1 MLYRALLL
9 ALAATVR
16 GWNQCEGP
24 DVDWMALDEGVGK
37 SASYAAAAMNGN
49 MYSGGYTKGNFA
61 FVGVTDGVDVN
72 PVPSATLWGDT
83 TSDAQV
89 RMPPPKSLGA
99 LHSPYWCPSLS
110 SHTCLNRQNLYVAEV
125 NSIGSMTKGWL
136 FKGSAIQQGAL
147 GHGAQTNS
155 IDYGGGLHA
164 MVDGAHLAV
173 KGSFR
178 QLLTLPDGT
187 VWSSAL
193 MSNGDTRN
201 PPGQVPFV
209 LKLDVSKTAGVG
221 TGTTGWA
228 KMMDDGYPGGVSLSS
243 IDGDAGGNMIVSFTG
258 CATWDA
264 MFENGNDRYGRPQ
277 PPGKGTDCTHNLRK
291 LAAADGAVMWTK
303 AIPHTLHSCR
313 AITDGS
319 FFCGW
324 TMAASDGTLDF
335 ENGITVDGVDDTAGI
350 IKYNGA
356 GVAQWAKATHTTS
369 FSVLEVSHDGT
380 LLAYYGRAESSTQ
393 VSRIDT
399 SAGNEGNILWTDTD
413 SGVGTH
419 GFRDIAVTHDGREVL
434 VYGQIS
440 GGEGDT
446 MTDATGSSMTLR
458 SRGVSDIFVACFD
471 ASTGAGK
478 WALDGGGSD
487 TEYFLGGI
495 VADPSTNDIYVA
507 GYTRCDSSPCTPT
520 SPCTPSTEDPT
531 HPNPP
536 NPPAPQPPHSQN
548 KPHHLQVRILALGRC
563 EAQQRDVRDEQRYGG
578 HARPRS
584 LKYPGRLQQG
594 LGHQDQVDDLAALL
608 PQQLHRGCRP
618 GDSGLRREV
627 WLLFH

>member
-1 MLYRALLL
+1 
-9 ALAATVR
+9 
-16 GWNQCEGP
+16 
-24 DVDWMALDEGVGK
+24 
-37 SASYAAAAMNGN
+37 
-49 MYSGGYTKGNFA
+49 
-61 FVGVTDGVDVN
+61 
-72 PVPSATLWGDT
+72 
-83 TSDAQV
+83 
-89 RMPPPKSLGA
+89 
-99 LHSPYWCPSLS
+99 
-110 SHTCLNRQNLYVAEV
+110 
-125 NSIGSMTKGWL
+125 
-136 FKGSAIQQGAL
+136 
-147 GHGAQTNS
+147 
-155 IDYGGGLHA
+155 
-164 MVDGAHLAV
+164 
-173 KGSFR
+173 
-178 QLLTLPDGT
+178 
-187 VWSSAL
+187 
-193 MSNGDTRN
+193 
-201 PPGQVPFV
+201 VPFV

-264 MFENGNDRYGRPQ
+264 MFENGNDMYGRPQ

-536 NPPAPQPPHSQN
+536 NPPPQPPYSQN

-618 GDSGLRREV
+618 GDSGLRHEV